1 MLPMKKNLSVAEF
14 NEIAREE
21 ASPEKLIEVCSH
33 IDIYSC
39 YEPIFYPPKE
49 QEDEWRRLRGEYALD
64 PTLENTSF
72 YVTEPD
78 GTEYFYC
85 GDTRIKVTEHFSGN
99 GRQFDTL
106 IEDVI
111 SHIANTATK
120 ISVAC

>member
-1 MLPMKKNLSVAEF
+1 MKKNLSVAEF

-21 ASPEKLIEVCSH
+21 ASQDKLIEVCSH
-33 IDIYSC
+33 IDIFSC
-39 YEPIFYPPKE
+39 YEPMFSPPKE
-49 QEDEWRRLRGEYALD
+49 QEDEWRRLRGEYA
-64 PTLENTSF
+64 PEHTIENTSF
-72 YVTEPD
+72 YVTETD

-120 ISVAC
+120 I